1 MSIALS
7 ALTCASPVKLQR
19 GGRRD
24 PFAWLPS
31 VRTFMLSGDA
41 FTIRGWCTSRHDDRF
56 WQGLRALPSVEPNAG
71 HRRMPRPWEAM
82 IAPRSHARASY
93 LDPLDRYRVHG
104 VHGVQGG
111 AHPMAPP
118 VIARTLVWSERATM
132 PRRRCER
139 PLEERCGDI
148 DQALDMVRDS
158 VATGRDA
165 VEHVR
170 WIDAGARRRLA
181 DALDRIV
188 ADHVKHQPAAVRAA
202 LSRVMADLAC
212 SPRAR
217 AAVQA
222 SGLSAPELVT
232 SRWQAAAAFA
242 QRLAPFVDTGSGS
255 GSAVGDRHAFVQAL
269 GPAAAGA
276 FGLAQNALP
285 SLSIGSRD
293 LPHALIYDR
302 RRHAWTLRES
312 TELDL
317 ACTLFRELVYF
328 SQQQWL
334 SQARTSPALMP
345 DHQCDFVE
353 LATLAMQVRHLP
365 TPYDRRWSLETERDA
380 WAGEQSL
387 MFCLAGHHRLA
398 SQFGPLMKD
407 TSAPPRSIAELH
419 ELVATRL
426 SLWFGM
432 PDRQPLGPQAWSRV
446 FAAARRAGRELNDIE
461 ARLCFDVIAA
471 RLGLLQRPDRAA
483 INRLY
488 AALTDTAA

>member
-1 MSIALS
+1 MPNALS
-7 ALTCASPVKLQR
+7 ALTCARPAALQR
-19 GGRRD
+19 AGRRD

-31 VRTFMLSGDA
+31 ERTFMLWGDA
-41 FTIRGWCTSRHDDRF
+41 FTIREWRASRHRDRF
-56 WQGLRALPSVEPNAG
+56 WQGLRALPFAEPAAG
-71 HRRMPRPWEAM
+71 HRRTPRPWEAM
-82 IAPRSHARASY
+82 SAPRVQARASC
-93 LDPLDRYRVHG
+93 LDPLDRYRAHG
-104 VHGVQGG
+104 IHGG
-111 AHPMAPP
+111 AHPAG
-118 VIARTLVWSERATM
+118 ARTLVWSDLAAM
-132 PRRRCER
+132 PRQRRER
-139 PLEERCGDI
+139 PIGERCGDI

-170 WIDAGARRRLA
+170 RIDGGARRRLA

-202 LSRVMADLAC
+202 LARVMADLGC

-217 AAVQA
+217 TAVQA

-232 SRWQAAAAFA
+232 ARWQAAAGFA
-242 QRLAPFVDTGSGS
+242 QRLASFADTGCGNASGR
-255 GSAVGDRHAFVQAL
+255 RHDFVQSL
-269 GPAAAGA
+269 LSAAVDA
-276 FGLAQNALP
+276 FDLAPGALP
-285 SLSIGSRD
+285 SLSVGRRD
-293 LPHALIYDR
+293 LPHALTYDR
-302 RRHAWTLRES
+302 RRHAWTLREA
-312 TELDL
+312 TDLDL

-334 SQARTSPALMP
+334 SQARTAPACMP

-353 LATLAMQVRHLP
+353 LAALAAQVRHLP
-365 TPYDRRWSLETERDA
+365 TPYDHRWSLETERDA

-387 MFCLAGHHRLA
+387 MFCLAGHQRLA
-398 SQFGPLMKD
+398 PQFGPLMKD
-407 TSAPPRSIAELH
+407 TAAPLHSIAELH

-432 PDRQPLGPQAWSRV
+432 PDRQPVGPQAWNPV

-471 RLGLLQRPDRAA
+471 RLGLLHRPDRAA

-488 AALTDTAA
+488 AALTDTVA

>member
-7 ALTCASPVKLQR
+7 ALTCAGPVRLQR
-19 GGRRD
+19 AGRRD

-31 VRTFMLSGDA
+31 ARTFMLSGDA
-41 FTIRGWCTSRHDDRF
+41 FTIRGWCASPRDDRF
-56 WQGLRALPSVEPNAG
+56 WQGLRALPSVELNAG
-71 HRRMPRPWEAM
+71 HRRTPRPWETM
-82 IAPRSHARASY
+82 SAPRSHARA
-93 LDPLDRYRVHG
+93 LCGDPLDRYRVHG
-104 VHGVQGG
+104 GT
-111 AHPMAPP
+111 HPAG
-118 VIARTLVWSERATM
+118 ARTLVWSERATV
-132 PRRRCER
+132 PRRRRER
-139 PLEERCGDI
+139 PVEERCGDI
-148 DQALDMVRDS
+148 DQALDMVRDQ

-165 VEHVR
+165 VEHVL
-170 WIDAGARRRLA
+170 WIDADARRRLA
-181 DALDRIV
+181 DALDRLG

-202 LSRVMADLAC
+202 LSRVMADLGC

-242 QRLAPFVDTGSGS
+242 QQLAPFVDAGCGNAA
-255 GSAVGDRHAFVQAL
+255 GYRHDFVQAL
-269 GPAAAGA
+269 LPAVANA
-276 FGLAQNALP
+276 FGVAQSALP
-285 SLSIGSRD
+285 SVSVGSRD

-302 RRHAWTLRES
+302 RRHAWTLREA

-353 LATLAMQVRHLP
+353 LAMLSMQVRHLP

-387 MFCLAGHHRLA
+387 MFCLAGHRRLA

-432 PDRQPLGPQAWSRV
+432 PDRQPVGPQAWNSV
-446 FAAARRAGRELNDIE
+446 FAAARRAGREINDIE

-471 RLGLLQRPDRAA
+471 RLGLLHRPDRAA
-483 INRLY
+483 INSLY
-488 AALTDTAA
+488 AALTGTAAA

>member
-7 ALTCASPVKLQR
+7 ALTCAGPATLQR
-19 GGRRD
+19 AGRGD

-31 VRTFMLSGDA
+31 GRTFMLSGDA
-41 FTIRGWCTSRHDDRF
+41 FTIREWRASRHGDRF
-56 WQGLRALPSVEPNAG
+56 WQGMRSLPFVELGAS
-71 HRRMPRPWEAM
+71 HRRTPRPWEAM
-82 IAPRSHARASY
+82 IAPRLHARALC

-104 VHGVQGG
+104 VPSVLG
-111 AHPMAPP
+111 ARAQPSG
-118 VIARTLVWSERATM
+118 ARTLVWSERAAM
-132 PRRRCER
+132 PRRRRER
-139 PLEERCGDI
+139 PVEERCGDI
-148 DQALDMVRDS
+148 DQTLDMVRDS

-165 VEHVR
+165 VAHVR
-170 WIDAGARRRLA
+170 WIDAGARGRLA

-202 LSRVMADLAC
+202 LSRVMADLGC

-255 GSAVGDRHAFVQAL
+255 AAGDRHDFVQAL
-269 GPAAAGA
+269 VPAAVSA
-276 FGLAQNALP
+276 FGLAQSALP
-285 SLSIGSRD
+285 SISIGSRD
-293 LPHALIYDR
+293 LPHALSYDR
-302 RRHAWTLRES
+302 RRHAWTLRAA

-353 LATLAMQVRHLP
+353 LATLSMQVRHLP

-387 MFCLAGHHRLA
+387 MFCLAGHQRLA

-432 PDRQPLGPQAWSRV
+432 PDRQPVGPQAWSPV
-446 FAAARRAGRELNDIE
+446 FAAARRAGRELNDVE

-471 RLGLLQRPDRAA
+471 RLGLLHRPDRAA

-488 AALTDTAA
+488 AALTDSAA

>member
-7 ALTCASPVKLQR
+7 ALTCAGPAKSQR
-19 GGRRD
+19 AARGD
-24 PFAWLPS
+24 PFALLPS
-31 VRTFMLSGDA
+31 GRTFMLCGDT
-41 FTIRGWCTSRHDDRF
+41 FTIREWRASRHDDRF
-56 WQGLRALPSVEPNAG
+56 WQGLRALPFVELSAS
-71 HRRMPRPWEAM
+71 HRRTPRHWEAM
-82 IAPRSHARASY
+82 IVPRLHTRASC

-104 VHGVQGG
+104 LPAG
-111 AHPMAPP
+111 AHRAGT
-118 VIARTLVWSERATM
+118 RTLVWSDRATLS
-132 PRRRCER
+132 RRRRGR

-148 DQALDMVRDS
+148 DQALDMVRDK

-165 VEHVR
+165 VEHVL
-170 WIDAGARRRLA
+170 WIDAEARRRLA
-181 DALDRIV
+181 DALDRIG

-202 LSRVMADLAC
+202 LSRVMADLGC

-222 SGLSAPELVT
+222 SGLSAPEMVT

-242 QRLAPFVDTGSGS
+242 QQLAPFVDTGCGNAA
-255 GSAVGDRHAFVQAL
+255 GYRHDFVQAL
-269 GPAAAGA
+269 VPAAASA
-276 FGLAQNALP
+276 FGVAQSALP
-285 SLSIGSRD
+285 SVNVGSHD

-302 RRHAWTLRES
+302 RRHAWTLRDA

-353 LATLAMQVRHLP
+353 LATLSMQVRHLP
-365 TPYDRRWSLETERDA
+365 TPHDRRWSLETERDA

-398 SQFGPLMKD
+398 PQFGPLMKD

-432 PDRQPLGPQAWSRV
+432 PDRQPVGPQAWNSV
-446 FAAARRAGRELNDIE
+446 FAAARRAGREINDIE

-471 RLGLLQRPDRAA
+471 RLGLLHRPDRAA
-483 INRLY
+483 INCLY